1 MNHKSEEYSP
11 YLFERQGLVRLEI
24 DGNNINIYLGN
35 RRFEDLSG
43 GEGRRVDIILQ
54 LIQRDLARNESGFS
68 SNLLVLDE
76 ILDNLDATG
85 ADAVI
90 NLLEYKSPDINSLL
104 IVSHKPDINIPS
116 DSTLTVVKNSDQ
128 ISRIM
133 KSGE

>member
-1 MNHKSEEYSP
+1 
-11 YLFERQGLVRLEI
+11 VVTLEI
-24 DGNNINIYLGN
+24 EGNNINIYLGT

-68 SNLLVLDE
+68 SNLMVLDE

-85 ADAVI
+85 ADSVI
-90 NLLEYKSPDINSLL
+90 SLLEYKSPDINTMM

-116 DSTLTVVKNSDQ
+116 DKVITVVKDSDQ
-128 ISRIM
+128 ISRIE
-133 KSGE
+133 KSGD